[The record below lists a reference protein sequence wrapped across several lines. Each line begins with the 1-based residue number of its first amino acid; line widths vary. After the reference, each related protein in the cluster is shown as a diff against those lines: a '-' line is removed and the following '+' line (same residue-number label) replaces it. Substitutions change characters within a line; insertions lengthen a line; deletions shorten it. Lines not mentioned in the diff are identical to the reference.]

1 MGSHYFRKLDSVMD
15 SGALEAQ
22 MELWWGRGRLQWR
35 LGRSKSIPGGSIDQ
49 LSQIRITF
57 DKEQDPESES
67 H

>member
-1 MGSHYFRKLDSVMD
+1 MDLHYFRKLDSDLD

-22 MELWWGRGRLQWR
+22 DALESRRSQWR
-35 LGRSKSIPGGSIDQ
+35 RGRSKSSPGGSVDQ

-57 DKEQDPESES
+57 DEEQDPDPES